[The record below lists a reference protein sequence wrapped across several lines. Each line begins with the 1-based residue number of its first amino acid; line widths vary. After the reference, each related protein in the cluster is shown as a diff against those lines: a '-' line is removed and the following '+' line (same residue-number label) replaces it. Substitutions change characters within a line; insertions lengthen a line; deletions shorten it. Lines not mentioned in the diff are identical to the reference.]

1 MFCFIFHVL
10 SGDDYTRQKYSER
23 QCTLKVSS
31 RNHISIPIVKYYA
44 ESNTKP
50 IKKCGILILL
60 DGVQ

>member
-1 MFCFIFHVL
+1 MYFLV
-10 SGDDYTRQKYSER
+10 TT
-23 QCTLKVSS
+23 TLGRST
-31 RNHISIPIVKYYA
+31 HISIPIVKYYA